1 MDIKGA
7 DLLIKMVHSAVTWS
21 VELNG
26 VELNGVDIAAVEC
39 ETALA
44 THSTSLSYSQTVDVY
59 LAV

>member
-1 MDIKGA
+1 
-7 DLLIKMVHSAVTWS
+7 LIKMVHSAVTWS

-26 VELNGVDIAAVEC
+26 VDIAAAEC

-44 THSTSLSYSQTVDVY
+44 THSTSLSCSQTVDVY